1 MQPLL
6 TWKQHSSPEG
16 LLKAGL
22 TRDFATAV
30 AESLLAARPQLLL
43 RP

>member
-22 TRDFATAV
+22 TRDFATAL
-30 AESLLAARPQLLL
+30 AESLLEASPQLLL